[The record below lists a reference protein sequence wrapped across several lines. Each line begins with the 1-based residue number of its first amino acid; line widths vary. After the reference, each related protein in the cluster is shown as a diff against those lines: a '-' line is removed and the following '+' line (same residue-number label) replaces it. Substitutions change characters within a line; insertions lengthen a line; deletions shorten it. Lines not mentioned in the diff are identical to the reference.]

1 MITFCYPHIHIHEYE
16 LVYFCHWFI
25 ISLLFQMKNPKI
37 NNKEANED
45 LKEKID
51 KIIIKS
57 KVQNKTLHKI
67 LKGLKENNNKT

>member
-1 MITFCYPHIHIHEYE
+1 M
-16 LVYFCHWFI
+16 
-25 ISLLFQMKNPKI
+25 Q
-37 NNKEANED
+37 EANED